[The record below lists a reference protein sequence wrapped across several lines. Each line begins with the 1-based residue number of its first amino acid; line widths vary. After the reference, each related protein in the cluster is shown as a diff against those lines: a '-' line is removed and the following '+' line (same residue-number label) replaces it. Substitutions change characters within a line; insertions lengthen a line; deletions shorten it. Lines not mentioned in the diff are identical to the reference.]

1 MQMQWG
7 KIIPAAKGGQAL
19 RHHAWGPKQ
28 RLGAAAAWQDALGLA
43 KKGFLGQEGFLS
55 IRNASSIG
63 SVEISLVMT
72 FECTKRL

>member
-1 MQMQWG
+1 MQWG

-28 RLGAAAAWQDALGLA
+28 RLGPAAAWQDALGLA
-43 KKGFLGQEGFLS
+43 KKGFLGQEGFFS
-55 IRNASSIG
+55 IIASAIG
-63 SVEISLVMT
+63 SVEISLVMI